1 MAHPKHNWDQVD
13 WSKRNCDIARD
24 LNVSSVSV
32 CLQRQKRT
40 GKEKRS
46 SGEMRDFPLIRLRT
60 LKINPLVRVGQETV
74 FVSSLKNRKGE
85 EIVKVEKAAFMAAMA
100 EKAAAIWSED

>member
-1 MAHPKHNWDQVD
+1 MIWDNVD
-13 WSKRNCDIARD
+13 WNKRNCQIARE
-24 LNVSSVSV
+24 LHVSDAAVS
-32 CLQRQKRT
+32 LQRKKRAAE
-40 GKEKRS
+40 GNRS